1 MAASE
6 QPRIESA
13 SQIVS
18 PPHPVTPPRPPFN
31 LPPIQLSASDED
43 WNEPEA
49 HHRQPNFGFDLPARR
64 QAYIP
69 AVSRSHQYLVFRGLT
84 DKSALH
90 RTSAILQF
98 SSTLISL
105 LRIRNKTWQVFTSL
119 SSRS

>member
-18 PPHPVTPPRPPFN
+18 PPRPINPPHPPFI
-31 LPPIQLSASDED
+31 LPPIQLNPAQD
-43 WNEPEA
+43 
-49 HHRQPNFGFDLPARR
+49 RQSKFGFDLPARR

-84 DKSALH
+84 DKSALD

-105 LRIRNKTWQVFTSL
+105 LRIRNETWQVFTSL
-119 SSRS
+119 SSRF